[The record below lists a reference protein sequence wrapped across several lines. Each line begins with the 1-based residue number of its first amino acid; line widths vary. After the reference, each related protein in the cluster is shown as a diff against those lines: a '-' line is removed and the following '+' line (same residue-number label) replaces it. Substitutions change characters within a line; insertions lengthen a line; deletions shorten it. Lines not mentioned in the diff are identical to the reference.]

1 MYSSSWFL
9 TMFASSLPL
18 DVAFQVMDIFL
29 VEGIDVIFRLGLA
42 LLEHSHD
49 RLLELDLEDMT
60 KVCLW
65 LIGELENG

>member
-65 LIGELENG
+65 LTR